1 MGLRPGRTIKKHERP
16 WTRVSTRVPKK
27 SYVAGVPQIKLHQF
41 EMGTKN
47 KEFELTLYLVTK
59 EAAQIREQAV
69 ESARVVSQQFLE
81 KKLGL
86 DNYFYKVLLYPH
98 QVIREKP
105 IATGAGAD
113 RYSRGMSL
121 AFGKPTGSAIRA
133 RKFQR
138 LLMLKINK
146 SGLEIAKQGIKK
158 AALKLSIPTKLVIE
172 KQTV

>member
-1 MGLRPGRTIKKHERP
+1 MGLRPGRTIRKIERP
-16 WTRVSTRVPKK
+16 WTRVSAKIPRK

-47 KEFELTLYLVTK
+47 KQFELTLYLV
-59 EAAQIREQAV
+59 AEQAV
-69 ESARVVSQQFLE
+69 QIRDQAMESARVVSQQFLE

-86 DNYFYKVLLYPH
+86 ENYFYKVLAYPH

-121 AFGKPTGSAIRA
+121 AFGKPATSAIRTK
-133 RKFQR
+133 RNQKLF
-138 LLMLKINK
+138 MLRINK
-146 SGLEIAKQGIKK
+146 NSLELAKQALKK
-158 AALKLSIPTKLVIE
+158 AGFKISTPSRIIVE
-172 KQTV
+172 EV